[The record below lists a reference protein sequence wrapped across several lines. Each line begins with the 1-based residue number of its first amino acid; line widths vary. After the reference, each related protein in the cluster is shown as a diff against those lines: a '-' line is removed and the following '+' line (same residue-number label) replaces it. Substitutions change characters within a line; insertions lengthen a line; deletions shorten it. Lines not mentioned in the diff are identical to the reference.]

1 MIKSFSQFRKAVEYL
16 DDKQIEDDMEVP
28 IDRFLLPKD
37 LQLMLEERVKTLN
50 NMTQAQMKLS
60 AWDSALSSAR
70 QVSTNHESTNLQS
83 KIYTALSSYSSW
95 TFTYHHQSVFC
106 ECPSLCTHIFHF

>member
-1 MIKSFSQFRKAVEYL
+1 MIKSCSQFRKAVEYL

-70 QVSTNHESTNLQS
+70 QVSTNHESTNLQIS
-83 KIYTALSSYSSW
+83 K
-95 TFTYHHQSVFC
+95 
-106 ECPSLCTHIFHF
+106 